1 MKDEAGRILKGE
13 LPGSEKFLLI
23 QTLREMKK
31 GNKRKNIFLY
41 YSFSLMFLIISFAK
55 ARGKKAKLR

>member
-31 GNKRKNIFLY
+31 GEIGVDNQYCSICLEQWEKTYQK
-41 YSFSLMFLIISFAK
+41 
-55 ARGKKAKLR
+55 